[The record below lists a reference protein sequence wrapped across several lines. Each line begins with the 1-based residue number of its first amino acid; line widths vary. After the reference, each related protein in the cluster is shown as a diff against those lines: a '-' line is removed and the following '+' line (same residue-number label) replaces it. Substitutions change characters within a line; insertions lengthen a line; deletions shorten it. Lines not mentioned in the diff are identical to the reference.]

1 MDSNRSPFLHK
12 NQEEGAPS
20 GSRGNDQEQVG
31 PLADNS
37 LPHIPYPGGNR
48 PEGQCRGGFLRTTA
62 PGWDKLK
69 RNARR
74 PKRRERAR

>member
-48 PEGQCRGGFLRTTA
+48 PEG
-62 PGWDKLK
+62 
-69 RNARR
+69 
-74 PKRRERAR
+74 